1 MKGRNCTTAL
11 RAQAATALAAIA
23 LAALGGTA
31 SLPASAQNLDPIDI
45 RACTSIETDSQRLAC
60 YDRIT
65 GHDTLPD
72 AEQHEAHSPGQ
83 SRKSPDI
90 FVTDAKQ
97 HESREGRLTRE
108 HSLLDSRWELDP
120 ARKLGTLN
128 IRGYKPVFAE
138 PVFLANRANQTPQ
151 SPNADNTVTTPLGLE
166 KHEAKFQISFKTKLA
181 QGLFGEHGDVWVAYT
196 QSSRWQVYNDKLSRP
211 FRETDYEPEAMLL
224 FDTDVPVLGWR
235 LRMLGI
241 GLNHQSNGRANPLS
255 RSWNRIIGRIG
266 LERPNW
272 TIMWRPWLRIPE
284 GSGNDNN
291 PDITQYLGRGDLQ
304 LIHEWRDQ
312 EFMLLMRHSFSA
324 GRGSGRFTWSFPI
337 SAGVRGYM
345 ELFNGYGESLIDY
358 NHNASYFGLGVTL
371 LNWY

>member
-1 MKGRNCTTAL
+1 MKRLACILAW
-11 RAQAATALAAIA
+11 RFHAATALAA
-23 LAALGGTA
+23 LAGLM

-65 GHDTLPD
+65 GHDTLPA
-72 AEQHEAHSPGQ
+72 AERQKAPNAGQ
-83 SRKSPDI
+83 GRKSPDI

-97 HESREGRLTRE
+97 QREDQLTHE

-138 PVFLANRANQTPQ
+138 PVFLTSRANQTPH
-151 SPNADNTVTTPLGLE
+151 SPNADNTVITPLGLE

-181 QGLFGEHGDVWVAYT
+181 QGLFGEHGDIWVAYT
-196 QSSRWQVYNDKLSRP
+196 QSSRWQVYNDQLSRP

-284 GSGNDNN
+284 NSSNDNN
-291 PDITQYLGRGDLQ
+291 PDITNYLGRGDLQ

-312 EFMLLMRHSFSA
+312 EFMLLLRHSFSA

-337 SAGVRGYM
+337 NSGVRGYL